1 MSPILL
7 RIQAFLPLP
16 RPARDQ
22 YAQTPL
28 ATVMYMTKT
37 AISLGDKYDLLS
49 GRVFL
54 SSNQALVRLPLDQA
68 RRDRSAGLKTGGFIS
83 GYRGSPLGVYDAALW
98 AAQKELDAHDIRFVP
113 GLNEELAATSV
124 RGTQELAWFGKSSYD
139 GVFGLWYGKGLGV
152 DRACEALKLGNLEG
166 ASATGGV
173 LVVAGDDHGGKS
185 SASAHQSEHTLI
197 AGMIPVLYPST
208 IDEIIAFGLYGW
220 ALSRFSGAY
229 VGLKCITDTLDLTAS
244 IELPDIH
251 RAFVA
256 PEFPV
261 PPGGLNVRY
270 SPAPLELEALTVQH
284 RLPAVQAFVRANSL
298 DRVVMDGPRRE
309 LGLVAAGKAYLDLR
323 QALVDLGL
331 TEGRCREL
339 GIGLWKPGLIWPL
352 EPEGAARFATGYKTV
367 LSVEEK
373 RPVIEDQLARL
384 LYAVPAADRPAIV
397 GKRSLGGEALLP
409 SVGELNPAL
418 IRKALLKVLQ
428 ELGLADDAIEA
439 AGRRFAALEVDAAL
453 YGGGRIRPAFYCS
466 GCPHNTS
473 TKVPEGSK
481 AMAAVGC
488 QGLAAYVMPERRTML
503 PVNMGGE
510 AMPWLAV
517 EPYVEEQ
524 HMFQNMGDGTYSHSG
539 ILAIRAA
546 VAAGTRV
553 TFKLLFND
561 AVAMTGGQPVEM
573 HITPIDMVNQLVSEG
588 VSPVVLMSDD
598 PHKFDAAKLP
608 KGVEV
613 RHRDDLDSVQR
624 TLRETSGVS
633 AIVYEQT
640 CATEKRR
647 RRKRGTFPD
656 PDKRVFINPDVCEG
670 CGDCSVQ
677 SNCISITPLETELG
691 RKRKI
696 DQSTCNKDFSCVKG
710 FCPSF
715 VTIKGAKIATRIT
728 GDPARLD
735 AMLADLPT
743 PTTVALDAPFS
754 MIVAGIGG
762 TGVLTVGALIGM
774 AAHVEGKG
782 CTVLDMTGMA
792 QKGGAVTSHIR
803 VAASPAELSATRL
816 SFGHADVLLA
826 CDAIVGSS
834 QDVLKTLEPGR
845 SKAVVNVDVSP
856 TGEFQTNRDASYDD
870 RALVDAVTRALKDG
884 ELFSLHASGL
894 STAMMGDSIGTN
906 VLMLGYAAQ
915 KGLLPVSV
923 ASLEEAIRLNGTFVK
938 GNLRIFAIG
947 RLAAVAPEE
956 LSRMIATPPVSLAD
970 MSLEEILDSRIKLLT
985 AYQNAD
991 YAKQYGDFV
1000 AHAQEVVASR
1010 GLAGGD
1016 LLVREIAISLS
1027 RIMAYKDEYEVARLY
1042 TDPKFLERLRDQF
1055 DGDLKLT
1062 FHLASAALFTGKDAN
1077 GRPRKR
1083 EMGGWML
1090 RAFGLLAKFKGL
1102 RGTAFDPFGYMAER
1116 RMERGLIE
1124 DYRRMMVDVLAKLD
1138 ATNLDTA
1145 IELAGAVQEVRGY
1158 GPVKHAAFEQYQ
1170 VAKANL
1176 LETFRNG
1183 KPAKAEMPTLESQSI

>member
-1 MSPILL
+1 
-7 RIQAFLPLP
+7 
-16 RPARDQ
+16 
-22 YAQTPL
+22 
-28 ATVMYMTKT
+28 MTKT
-37 AISLGDKYDLLS
+37 VISLDDKYDLLS

-68 RRDRSAGLKTGGFIS
+68 RRDRAAGLKTGGYIS

-98 AAQKELDAHDIRFVP
+98 AAQKELDAHDIRFVA
-113 GLNEELAATSV
+113 GLNEELAATAV

-139 GVFGLWYGKGLGV
+139 GVFALWYGKGLGV

-208 IDEIIAFGLYGW
+208 IDEIIEFGLYGW
-220 ALSRFSGAY
+220 AMSRFSGAY
-229 VGLKCITDTLDLTAS
+229 AGLKCITDTLDLTAS

-251 RAFVA
+251 RVFAR
-256 PEFPV
+256 PDYPV

-270 SPAPLELEALTVQH
+270 TPAPLELEALTVQH
-284 RLPAVQAFVRANSL
+284 RLPAVQAFVRANAL

-323 QALVDLGL
+323 QALGDLGL
-331 TEGRCREL
+331 TEERCREL
-339 GIGLWKPGLIWPL
+339 GIGLWKPGLVWPL
-352 EPEGAARFATGYKTV
+352 EPEGATRFATGFRA
-367 LSVEEK
+367 LFSVEEK
-373 RPVIEDQLARL
+373 RPVIEDQFARL
-384 LYAVPAADRPAIV
+384 LYGLAAADRPAIL
-397 GKRSLGGEALLP
+397 GKRSLRGEALLP
-409 SVGELNPAL
+409 EVGELNPAL
-418 IRKALLKVLQ
+418 IRKALLTVLR
-428 ELGLADDAIEA
+428 ELGLADDAMEA
-439 AGRRFAALEVDAAL
+439 AGRRFAAMEVEAAL
-453 YGGGRIRPAFYCS
+453 YGGGRVRPPFYCS

-546 VAAGTRV
+546 VAARTRV

-561 AVAMTGGQPVEM
+561 AVAMTGGQPVDM
-573 HITPIDMVNQLVSEG
+573 HISPIDMVNQLVSEG
-588 VSPVVLMSDD
+588 VNPVVLVSDELE
-598 PHKFDAAKLP
+598 KFDAAKLP
-608 KGVEV
+608 KGVAL
-613 RHRDDLDSVQR
+613 RHRDDLDAVQKD
-624 TLRETSGVS
+624 LRETTGVS

-656 PDKRVFINPDVCEG
+656 PDKRVFINQDVCEG

-691 RKRKI
+691 RKRRI

-715 VTIKGAKIATRIT
+715 VTIKGAKVATRIA
-728 GDPARLD
+728 GDATRLD
-735 AMLADLPT
+735 AMLAELPA
-743 PTTVALDAPFS
+743 PATVALDTPFS
-754 MIVAGIGG
+754 MIVAGVGG

-792 QKGGAVTSHIR
+792 QKGGAVTAHIR
-803 VAASPAELSATRL
+803 VASSPAELSATRL

-834 QDVLKTLEPGR
+834 PDVLKTLEPGR
-845 SKAVVNVDVSP
+845 SKAVVNADVSP

-870 RALVDAVTRALKDG
+870 TALVAAVARALKDG

-915 KGLLPVSV
+915 KGLLPVSI
-923 ASLEEAIRLNGTFVK
+923 AALEEAIRLNGTFVK

-947 RLAAVAPEE
+947 RLAAVAPDE
-956 LSRMIATPPVSLAD
+956 LSRMIAPSPVSLAN
-970 MSLEEILDSRIKLLT
+970 MSLDEIVERRIALLT
-985 AYQNAD
+985 SYQNAD
-991 YAKQYGDFV
+991 YAKRYGDFV
-1000 AHAQEVVASR
+1000 AHAASVIAGR
-1010 GLAGGD
+1010 TVEGGD
-1016 LLVREIAISLS
+1016 LLVREIAISLA
-1027 RIMAYKDEYEVARLY
+1027 RVMAYKDEYEVARLY
-1042 TDPKFLERLRDQF
+1042 TDPKFMERLREQF
-1055 DGDLKLT
+1055 DGDLKLS

-1083 EMGGWML
+1083 EIGGWML
-1090 RAFGLLAKFKGL
+1090 RAFGVLAKFKGL
-1102 RGTAFDPFGYMAER
+1102 RGTPFDPFGYMAER
-1116 RMERGLIE
+1116 RMERALIA
-1124 DYRRMMVDVLAKLD
+1124 DYRSMIKDILPQVD

-1158 GPVKHAAFEQYQ
+1158 GPVKHAAFEQYE
-1170 VAKANL
+1170 VVRARL
-1176 LETFRNG
+1176 LETFRKG
-1183 KPAKAEMPTLESQSI
+1183 GSAQTQPRALASQDN

>member
-1 MSPILL
+1 LV
-7 RIQAFLPLP
+7 
-16 RPARDQ
+16 
-22 YAQTPL
+22 
-28 ATVMYMTKT
+28 TVTDMTKT
-37 AISLGDKYDLLS
+37 AISLGDKYDLNS

-68 RRDRSAGLKTGGFIS
+68 RRDSALGLKTGGYIS

-98 AAQKELDAHDIRFVP
+98 AAQSHLDAHDIRFVP
-113 GLNEELAATSV
+113 GLNEELAATAV
-124 RGTQELAWFGKSSYD
+124 RGTQELAWFGRSSYD

-208 IDEIIAFGLYGW
+208 IDEIIEFGIYGW
-220 ALSRFSGAY
+220 AMSRFSGAY
-229 VGLKCITDTLDLTAS
+229 SGLKCITDTLDLTAS
-244 IELPDIH
+244 IELPDIQ
-251 RAFVA
+251 RVFAA
-256 PEFPV
+256 PEFQA

-284 RLPAVQAFVRANSL
+284 RLPAVEAFVRANPL
-298 DRVVMDGPRRE
+298 DRVVIDGPRRE
-309 LGLVAAGKAYLDLR
+309 LGIVAAGKAYLDLR
-323 QALVDLGL
+323 QALADLGL
-331 TEGRCREL
+331 TEDRCREL

-352 EPEGAARFATGYKTV
+352 EREGARRFAAGYKAV

-384 LYAVPAADRPAIV
+384 LYSAPAEMRPAML
-397 GKRSLGGEALLP
+397 GKRSLKGEPLLAQ
-409 SVGELNPAL
+409 VGELNPAL
-418 IRKALLKVLQ
+418 IRKALLTVLR
-428 ELGLADDAIEA
+428 EMGLADDMIEA
-439 AGRRFAALEVDAAL
+439 AGRRFAAFEVEAAL
-453 YGGGRIRPAFYCS
+453 YGGGRTRPAFYCS

-473 TKVPEGSK
+473 TKVPDGSM

-517 EPYVEEQ
+517 APFVEEK

-546 VAAGTRV
+546 VAAGTPV
-553 TFKLLFND
+553 TFKLLYND

-573 HITPIDMVNQLVSEG
+573 HISPVDMVNQLVSEG

-598 PHKFDAAKLP
+598 PEKFKSAALP
-608 KGVEV
+608 KGVEL
-613 RHRDDLDSVQR
+613 RHREDLDTVQR
-624 TLRETSGVS
+624 TLRETNGVS

-656 PDKRVFINPDVCEG
+656 PDKRVFINQDVCEG

-715 VTIKGAKIATRIT
+715 VTIKGAKVATRIA

-735 AMLADLPT
+735 AMLADLPEPAVT
-743 PTTVALDAPFS
+743 ALDTPFS

-803 VAASPAELSATRL
+803 VAANPDALTATRL

-834 QDVLKTLEPGR
+834 QDVLKTLEPDR

-870 RALVDAVTRALKDG
+870 GALVAAVARALKDG

-938 GNLRIFAIG
+938 GNLRIFAVG
-947 RLAAVAPEE
+947 RLAAIAPEE
-956 LSRMIATPPVSLAD
+956 LARMIASPPVSLAD
-970 MSLEEILDSRIKLLT
+970 MSLDEILASRTKLLT

-991 YAKQYGDFV
+991 YASRYSDFV
-1000 AHAQEVVASR
+1000 AHAREVVASR
-1010 GLAGGD
+1010 GLNGGE
-1016 LLVREIAISLS
+1016 LLVREIAISLA

-1042 TDPKFLERLRDQF
+1042 TDPKFLERLREQF

-1090 RAFGLLAKFKGL
+1090 GAFGLLARFKGL
-1102 RGTAFDPFGYMAER
+1102 RGTLFDPFGYMAER

-1124 DYRRMMVDVLAKLD
+1124 DYRTMMHDVLEKVD
-1138 ATNLDTA
+1138 AGNLETA

-1170 VAKANL
+1170 ATKARL
-1176 LETFRNG
+1176 LETL
-1183 KPAKAEMPTLESQSI
+1183 AKGRPEESATRTLAHQPG